1 MNEKYTKALDYIYE
15 DELGKLI
22 ISVEEY
28 VADNNSRG
36 VSQMI
41 GRRYGN
47 FWERLVKCT
56 YEHSDDVELGDKV
69 FYKDYVEKWV
79 EDNTQDMDETS
90 KEASKN
96 LIMKFL
102 EENTGNATQ
111 DLCDFTFEYD
121 GKKYAVD
128 TKVRFVSNDSNT
140 VREIANSAHH
150 LKYMGYTPV
159 LLFRKPREDS
169 LPTPIR
175 RFEKEG
181 WTIMCSDNSAEFIV
195 ESTGLDL
202 DDWIQHNVDIWN
214 RLTKYH
220 EGLKKLRF
228 DEPEWKF

>member
-1 MNEKYTKALDYIYE
+1 MDRKYAEKLDYIYE
-15 DELGKLI
+15 DEVGKLL
-22 ISVEEY
+22 ISVDEY

-41 GRRYGN
+41 GRRFGN

-56 YEHSDDVELGDKV
+56 YECSDSVELGEKV
-69 FYKDYVEKWV
+69 FFNDYVEKWV
-79 EDNTQDMDETS
+79 EDNTQNMDEQS
-90 KEASKN
+90 RKASTD

-102 EENTGNATQ
+102 EENTGTASQ
-111 DLCDFTFEYD
+111 DLCDFTFEHN

-150 LKYMGYTPV
+150 LRYMGYIPV

-169 LPTPIR
+169 LPTPIK

-181 WTIMCSDNSAEFIV
+181 WVILCSDDSGEFIV
-195 ESTGLDL
+195 ESTGLNL
-202 DDWIQHNVDIWN
+202 DDWIQHNVNIWK
-214 RLTKYH
+214 RLNKYH
-220 EGLKKLRF
+220 EGLRKLRF